1 MNIDF
6 EYVSK
11 ILDVFISSDKAH
23 LSIVDLN
30 NAGID
35 SGDPTI
41 DQSFIF
47 HMQIL
52 LDNNLISDQNG
63 ESNGLP
69 TIGVGLNGNNTYRRL
84 ITNIRLTQNGH
95 DFAKALK
102 NKEVLLKIKS
112 ELKDAPFK
120 AIFDGSQE
128 LLTHFLKKKLE
139 AVIKEGE

>member
-11 ILDVFISSDKAH
+11 ILAVFISSDKAH

-35 SGDPTI
+35 SGEPKI
-41 DQSFIF
+41 DQTFIF

-52 LDNNLISDQNG
+52 LDNNLISDQDG
-63 ESNGLP
+63 MSNGLQ
-69 TIGVGLNGNNTYRRL
+69 TIGVGLNGNNTYRKL

-95 DFAKALK
+95 DFAKALN

-120 AIFDGSQE
+120 AIFDGSQK
-128 LLTHFLKKKLE
+128 LLTHFLTKKLE

>member
-30 NAGID
+30 NAGIN
-35 SGDPTI
+35 SGEPII
-41 DQSFIF
+41 DQKFIF

-63 ESNGLP
+63 ESNGLT
-69 TIGVGLNGNNTYRRL
+69 TIGVGLNGNNTYRKL
-84 ITNIRLTQNGH
+84 TTNIRLTQNGH
-95 DFAKALK
+95 DFAKALN

-120 AIFDGSQE
+120 AIFDGSQK